1 MKQLH
6 ERIWPTEVQPLLDE
20 DGALLDASM
29 PEYPWLG
36 REITVQTAQCSD
48 SHGFFSKLELMGIVN
63 DGFNHGQ

>member
-6 ERIWPTEVQPLLDE
+6 ERIWPAEVQPLLDE

-36 REITVQTAQCSD
+36 REITVQTAQRSD
-48 SHGFFSKLELMGIVN
+48 SHGFFPQTGI
-63 DGFNHGQ
+63 DGYC